1 MQQQRNLPALS
12 ARQPQDRDLAEQ
24 RDWPCVAERVGQGEA
39 LWRARRDLLRV
50 EPLLPVPRDR
60 PRAVRCYALAVPA
73 EEARRQ
79 ATRTSITAIEQ
90 AVQIFAMRH
99 NGKLPDSLEELTTGT
114 DDAPGLLKE
123 GAMNDSWGTP
133 FGYTKQGKKF
143 KVSSAGPDGEMGTE
157 DDLTN

>member
-1 MQQQRNLPALS
+1 MKREKEEQGKKGRRSGFTLVELLLVVCILGI
-12 ARQPQDRDLAEQ
+12 LA
-24 RDWPCVAERVGQGEA
+24 
-39 LWRARRDLLRV
+39 
-50 EPLLPVPRDR
+50 
-60 PRAVRCYALAVPA
+60 AVVIPNIMGHD

-79 ATRTSITAIEQ
+79 ATRTSIGAIEQ

-99 NGKLPDSLEELTTGT
+99 NGKLPDTLEELTAGT

-123 GAMNDSWGTP
+123 GALNDSWGTP